1 MDRFKAIES
10 FTHVVKTGSFSKAA
24 GVLGLSRAMVSRH
37 VQDLERRL
45 QARLLNRTTRSIKLT
60 EIGATYLDFCQRLL
74 TEMEVHERSITHLRS
89 ELVGSVK
96 IAAAK
101 SFGSLHVSEA
111 VTEFS
116 LKYPQVTTTLILD
129 DYSIRAYDFVERGLD
144 LAIRIPPVGH
154 SAIIARKLGTLRW
167 GICAAPSYL
176 DKYGEPKTPR
186 DLTNH
191 KCLARLS
198 VEPHDRLWRL
208 KGAKGLESIKVD
220 GPFFSNS
227 ALVLRHAVLAGIGIG
242 LLPWYCIAQDLN
254 AGRLVQLL
262 AEYKIPERPLCVLY
276 PHARLMAPAVRGFV
290 EFLTEWF
297 KKKQNLL

>member
-1 MDRFKAIES
+1 MDKFKTLES

-24 GVLGLSRAMVSRH
+24 DVLGLSRAMVSRH
-37 VQDLERRL
+37 IQELERRL
-45 QARLLNRTTRSIKLT
+45 QVRLLNRTTRSIKLT
-60 EIGATYLDFCQRLL
+60 EIGSTYLEFCQQVL
-74 TEMEVHERSITHLRS
+74 TEIEAHERSIRHLRS

-101 SFGSLHVSEA
+101 SFGSMHVSEA

-116 LKYPQVTTTLILD
+116 LKYPQVTTTLVLD
-129 DYSIRAYDFVERGLD
+129 DYSIRPYDFVEKGLD
-144 LAIRIPPVGH
+144 LAIRIPPVGD

-167 GICAAPSYL
+167 GICAARSYL
-176 DKYGEPKTPR
+176 DKHGEPKTPR

-198 VEPHDRLWRL
+198 VEPHDRLWQFR
-208 KGAKGLESIKVD
+208 GPKGLESIKVD

-242 LLPWYCIAQDLN
+242 LLPWYCIAQDLQ
-254 AGRLVQLL
+254 AGRLVQVLSQ
-262 AEYKIPERPLCVLY
+262 YKIPEKPLCILY
-276 PHARLMAPAVRGFV
+276 PHARLMAPAVRRFV
-290 EFLTEWF
+290 EFLADWF
-297 KKKQNLL
+297 KKKRDLL